1 MFIKCNCH
9 VFFLLAYEQNRWST
23 MWKQRGLIFPVQWV
37 HVSETLHI
45 LCHFFGC
52 YGHFILQQI
61 TRSGTRLR
69 LDCRKFN
76 VFAECL
82 RCKKFLFY
90 LNAVFKY
97 TLWKLSF
104 FLPSS
109 LCLKSMPSLCLHLM
123 FGKTIH
129 NCQTWSC
136 VLVKQYFN
144 PLTENKQMPL

>member
-1 MFIKCNCH
+1 MFSSCWHMNKTDRC
-9 VFFLLAYEQNRWST
+9 T

-82 RCKKFLFY
+82 RCKFFLFY

-109 LCLKSMPSLCLHLM
+109 LCLKSMPSLCLHIM

>member
-1 MFIKCNCH
+1 MFSSCWHMHKTDRC
-9 VFFLLAYEQNRWST
+9 T

-61 TRSGTRLR
+61 TRSGIRLC

-82 RCKKFLFY
+82 RCIFFFLFY

-97 TLWKLSF
+97 TLWKLIF
-104 FLPSS
+104 FLLSS
-109 LCLKSMPSLCLHLM
+109 LCLKSMLSLCLSLSLCLHI
-123 FGKTIH
+123 FK
-129 NCQTWSC
+129 WSN
-136 VLVKQYFN
+136 VWKN
-144 PLTENKQMPL
+144 NT

>member
-1 MFIKCNCH
+1 MNKTDRC
-9 VFFLLAYEQNRWST
+9 T

-82 RCKKFLFY
+82 RCKIFLFY

-109 LCLKSMPSLCLHLM
+109 LCLSQCPLSAYIYSNEVM

-144 PLTENKQMPL
+144 PLTENKQMPLKQQHTSLN